1 MKSLNDRIQNLQG
14 QGVRG
19 DVAARVSE
27 LFRQHPLLSGFS
39 VQERSTL
46 TQDRALIC
54 LDGEIYLADVALNIP
69 PSVRVTLQ
77 YCEAIAFT
85 LLDIMD
91 GQPGASCF
99 LVGRTFARTIH

>member
-1 MKSLNDRIQNLQG
+1 MKSLHDRIQNLQG
-14 QGVRG
+14 PGELG

-27 LFRQHPLLSGFS
+27 IFRQHPWLSGFS

-54 LDGEIYLADVALNIP
+54 LDGELYLADVALNIP

-77 YCEAIAFT
+77 YCEAIAYT
-85 LLDIMD
+85 LLEMMEE
-91 GQPGASCF
+91 QPAASCF
-99 LVGRTFARTIH
+99 LVGRTFARTVH